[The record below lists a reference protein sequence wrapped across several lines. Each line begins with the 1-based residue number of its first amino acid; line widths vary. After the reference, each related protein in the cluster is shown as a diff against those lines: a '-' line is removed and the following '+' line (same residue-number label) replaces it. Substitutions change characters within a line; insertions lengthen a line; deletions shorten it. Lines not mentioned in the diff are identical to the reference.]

1 MTARRPHSLAL
12 LIASVVPA
20 LTVIWTVDV
29 FTPVIVGTGVI
40 ITLAFSVERFRIPWW
55 RVGAVTAVA
64 AVMSITS
71 FLYARPEGSVYAHW
85 GLVTITDG
93 SFPVA
98 FAAFTRILAIAI
110 PATLV
115 ATHIEPHEFI
125 ATTVVRRVIPQRAAL
140 ASLIALRL
148 VPVIISD
155 LAETR
160 VARRAAGLSTRF
172 GSLVV
177 TTLVIAIRRAI
188 RMSEIAEVR
197 GFSQPDRVWT
207 AYRRFSSRDWGLLVA
222 VTSSGIAALA
232 ITALTGEWNS
242 AL

>member
-1 MTARRPHSLAL
+1 MTTARPHSLAL
-12 LIASVVPA
+12 LIASAIPA
-20 LTVIWTVDV
+20 LTVIWSVDV
-29 FTPVIVGTGVI
+29 LTPIIVGTGVLV
-40 ITLAFSVERFRIPWW
+40 TLAFFVERLRISWW
-55 RVGAVTAVA
+55 RVVGVTAVA
-64 AVMSITS
+64 AVMSLTS

-85 GLVTITDG
+85 GLVTISDG
-93 SFPVA
+93 SFAVA
-98 FAAFTRILAIAI
+98 VAAFTRILAIAL
-110 PATLV
+110 PAALIS
-115 ATHIEPHEFI
+115 AEIEPHEFI
-125 ATTVVRRVIPQRAAL
+125 ATTVVRRVVPQRAAL

-148 VPVIISD
+148 VPVIVSD

-160 VARRAAGLSTRF
+160 VARRAGGLSTRF

-197 GFSQPDRVWT
+197 GFSQADRVWT
-207 AYRRFSSRDWGLLVA
+207 AYRRFSSRDWGLLIA
-222 VTSSGIAALA
+222 VTSSGVAALA

>member
-1 MTARRPHSLAL
+1 MTSTRPHSLAL

-29 FTPVIVGTGVI
+29 FTPVIVGTGVVV
-40 ITLAFSVERFRIPWW
+40 TLALSVERFRVPWW
-55 RVGAVTAVA
+55 RIAVITAVA
-64 AVMSITS
+64 ALMSLTS

-85 GLVTITDG
+85 GLVTISDG
-93 SFPVA
+93 SFVVA
-98 FAAFTRILAIAI
+98 LAAFTRILAIAI
-110 PATLV
+110 PAALI
-115 ATHIEPHEFI
+115 ATQIEPHEFI
-125 ATTVVRRVIPQRAAL
+125 ATTVVRRVVPQRAAL

-172 GSLVV
+172 ASLVV

-207 AYRRFSSRDWGLLVA
+207 AYRRFTSRDWGLLIA
-222 VTSSGIAALA
+222 VTSSGVAALA

-242 AL
+242 AI